1 MSIHVQGTTLGGNMF
16 LVKIFYDGERSIK
29 EVKLPYPPF
38 VGLIIEGETVAW
50 KIYEVRW
57 ILNSDV
63 YNESYFN
70 GCNSL
75 GIFSCKAEIIQ

>member
-1 MSIHVQGTTLGGNMF
+1 MNYMVIL
-16 LVKIFYDGERSIK
+16 FYDGFRSKK
-29 EVKLPYPPF
+29 EIFLTFPPF
-38 VGLIIEGETVAW
+38 VGLIIKGETVSW